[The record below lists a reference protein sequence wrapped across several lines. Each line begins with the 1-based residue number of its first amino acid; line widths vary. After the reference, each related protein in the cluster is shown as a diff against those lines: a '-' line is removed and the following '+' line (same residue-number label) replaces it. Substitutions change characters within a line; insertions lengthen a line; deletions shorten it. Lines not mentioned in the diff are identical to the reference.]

1 MAVSHATLNRLFS
14 NCQGELAFDH
24 VSAEGSQTVRALQSE
39 LWAILESER
48 TSDVITIPP
57 RGLVIVLRRPRR

>member
-39 LWAILESER
+39 LWAILE
-48 TSDVITIPP
+48 
-57 RGLVIVLRRPRR
+57 RGPVMSSLYPLGDL